1 MCAAEAKIE
10 ASVRECQDIRAKPPE
25 LAPELKADAGMVL
38 VLARDGTPV
47 LQPVFYG
54 ERDIEVVGD
63 EDVVEVVASVG
74 SDGKRRAALSKR
86 LVDELAMQRRDVLAL
101 HVASDQIG
109 RAHV

>member
-1 MCAAEAKIE
+1 MI
-10 ASVRECQDIRAKPPE
+10 
-25 LAPELKADAGMVL
+25 L

-101 HVASDQIG
+101 HVASDPGLSLDIMVFTLADADIQDWRSRAAKLG
-109 RAHV
+109 RASCRERVGQDV

>member
-1 MCAAEAKIE
+1 MI
-10 ASVRECQDIRAKPPE
+10 
-25 LAPELKADAGMVL
+25 L

-101 HVASDQIG
+101 HVASDPGLSLDIMVFTLADADIHRSEERRVG
-109 RAHV
+109 KECVSTCRSRWSPYP